1 MAHRI
6 LVATADTLDARRAGP
21 AIRAVEISRTL
32 AREHDVHLVTTGPC
46 QLTIEGFETRTVD
59 DHDLEREFA
68 WADVVIFQGWINAE
82 RPFVIASD
90 RVLVVDLYDPM
101 HLEVLEQARQ
111 DDIDAWWG
119 SFNSAKNT
127 ITEQLRRG
135 DWFMCASDRQRALW
149 LGELAAE
156 GRVNP
161 TTYADDV
168 SLRSLIDLVPFGLPD
183 EPPERTGPGL
193 KGVIDGIGPEDRVI
207 LWGGG
212 IYDWFDPITLIHA
225 VDRVRHRHP
234 DVRLVFMGTKHPSPM
249 VPEMSIAVQT
259 RKLCDELDLT
269 DRFVF
274 FNEGWVAYDER
285 QNLLLDADICVTTHF
300 ATLETE
306 FAFRTRM
313 LDYLWS
319 ARPIVASAGD
329 ALADLVNREE
339 LGLVVPPGDVDAL
352 EAALARLLTDGELA
366 ERCRVN
372 IERLQPDL
380 TWSRV
385 LEPLLAFCR
394 DPHRAADLVDPA
406 VERRRRLGVPRPA
419 GAAGLGWDLQR
430 ARSLWQEGGLRL
442 VTERA
447 RNRLKR

>member
-21 AIRAVEISRTL
+21 AIRAVEISRAL
-32 AREHDVHLVTTGPC
+32 SQEHDVHLVTTGPC
-46 QLTIEGFETRTVD
+46 ELTIDGFDTRSVD
-59 DHDLEREFA
+59 DAELEREIG
-68 WADVVIFQGWINAE
+68 WAEVVIFQGWVNAQ
-82 RPFVIASD
+82 RPFVAGSD
-90 RVLVVDLYDPM
+90 RVLVIDLYDPM
-101 HLEVLEQARQ
+101 HLEVLEQARS
-111 DDIDAWWG
+111 DDVDAWWG
-119 SFNSAKNT
+119 SFNSAKET

-161 TTYADDV
+161 TNYATDV

-183 EPPERTGPGL
+183 DPPTRTGPGL
-193 KGVIDGIGPEDRVI
+193 KGAVDGIAPDDRVI

-212 IYDWFDPITLIHA
+212 IYDWFDPITLVRA
-225 VDRVRHRHP
+225 VDRLRHRHAN
-234 DVRLVFMGTKHPSPM
+234 VRLVFMGTKHPSPM
-249 VPEMSIAVQT
+249 VPEMTVAVET
-259 RKLCDELDLT
+259 RRLSDELELT

-274 FNEGWVAYDER
+274 FNEGWVAYDDR

-300 ATLETE
+300 ATVETE

-313 LDYLWS
+313 LDYLWA

-329 ALADLVNREE
+329 ALADLVDRGV
-339 LGLVVPPGDVDAL
+339 LGAVVAPGDVDAL
-352 EAALARLLTDGELA
+352 EEALDRLLSDGELA
-366 ERCRVN
+366 ERCRMN
-372 IERLQPDL
+372 IERLQPEL

-385 LEPLLAFCR
+385 LEPLLEFCR
-394 DPHRAADLVDPA
+394 TPRRAADLTDPS

-419 GAAGLGWDLQR
+419 GAAGLGWDLRR

-442 VTERA
+442 IAQRA
-447 RNRLKR
+447 RNRLRR